1 MSGMDD
7 EMDFHA
13 ARSVHS
19 SAATPLESPKKL
31 PSAPDMPKVVS
42 SVLEALAAEDGWRQ
56 DKLHASDLGA
66 AIPGSFGCLRKLWLR
81 VHGVK
86 GRPLSPGQ
94 RLLLEWAKGAHVKI
108 QEWLSHPAAV
118 EALAAQGWGVVS
130 IEEDVTD
137 DGGDGR
143 LDVLLRHESGT
154 LLVWD
159 IKTAKGASFFFL
171 ERSGTKPE
179 HMAQVR
185 HYMRAKGAE
194 LGCVSVFDREGSRFM
209 WHGKAFGRDDEG
221 VEKLWQRLR
230 THVERPEPPDPL
242 PPKQTKEGPD
252 LPAPCSYSTANGDT
266 FSCPFLDTE
275 HCPGA
280 VPREAR
286 PARRLVSAGMK
297 WVTVEQPKARLDPK
311 GQDSWETMESTKAQ
325 VIDLMQALKDSLK
338 KEKKT

>member
-1 MSGMDD
+1 MSSMDE
-7 EMDFHA
+7 EMDHQETFEAPSSHGRPTMRA
-13 ARSVHS
+13 AMP
-19 SAATPLESPKKL
+19 SAAPPKL
-31 PSAPDMPKVVS
+31 PPAPDMPAVVS

-86 GRPLSPGQ
+86 GRPLLPGQ
-94 RLLLEWAKGAHVKI
+94 LLLLEWAKGAHIAI
-108 QEWLSHPAAV
+108 QSWLAHPAAV
-118 EALAAQGWGVVS
+118 EALAAQGWEVIG

-143 LDVLLRHESGT
+143 LDVLLRHEGGT

-185 HYMRAKGAE
+185 HYMKQKGAE

-230 THVERPEPPDPL
+230 THAERPEPPDPL
-242 PPKQTKEGPD
+242 SPKMTKEGPD
-252 LPAPCSYSTANGDT
+252 LPAPCSYSTPNGDT

-286 PARRLVSAGMK
+286 PARRLVSAGMR
-297 WVTVEQPKARLDPK
+297 WVTVEQPKQ
-311 GQDSWETMESTKAQ
+311 QDLTKA
-325 VIDLMQALKDSLK
+325 LEDSLK
-338 KEKKT
+338 KEKKR